1 MTRAM
6 HLVGRCTGC
15 GECTRACPVDI
26 QVDAFNQHM
35 KDVIQGSFDY
45 KSGYSEEEK
54 PPLITF
60 KVDDRE
66 DFIR

>member
-26 QVDAFNQHM
+26 QVDLFNQRM
-35 KDVIQGSFDY
+35 KEVIQETYGY
-45 KSGYSEEEK
+45 KSGYSEEDK
-54 PPLITF
+54 PPLITY
-60 KVDDRE
+60 KTDDPQE
-66 DFIR
+66 YIR